1 VFERMHGVEPVFGH
15 FLFGGWIGLILL
27 VLVVGLVTWLVARAV
42 IGRAP
47 GGPGGT
53 SDGLD
58 EADAILRARL
68 ARGEISAEEYA
79 ETRRVLGLK

>member
-1 VFERMHGVEPVFGH
+1 MIAHMQGYDHWLGMGP
-15 FLFGGWIGLILL
+15 FGGWLTILL
-27 VLVVGLVTWLVARAV
+27 AVLAVIAVAWLVASLLRR
-42 IGRAP
+42 GS
-47 GGPGGT
+47 GGPGAAAG
-53 SDGLD
+53 GLD

>member
-1 VFERMHGVEPVFGH
+1 MFEHVRRLEPMLGFMP
-15 FLFGGWIGLILL
+15 FGGWLWLL
-27 VLVVGLVTWLVARAV
+27 LTVALVALVSWLIASAV
-42 IGRAP
+42 MRRGPGRA
-47 GGPGGT
+47 GG
-53 SDGLD
+53 GLD